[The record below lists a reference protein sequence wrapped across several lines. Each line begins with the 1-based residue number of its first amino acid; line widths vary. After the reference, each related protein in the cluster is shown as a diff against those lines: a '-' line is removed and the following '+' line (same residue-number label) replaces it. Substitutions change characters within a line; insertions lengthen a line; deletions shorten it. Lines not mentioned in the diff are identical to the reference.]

1 MSVYEN
7 RFKKFLVEKDETP
20 DVPDEMTD
28 QQAMAQ
34 TLDKGTAPED
44 FDVEAPPAGAVAKPT
59 LSAIQQK
66 MYDELK
72 AWTEK
77 IDEFKK
83 FLNDP
88 NPDSLVSKLNAAETD
103 TLFDK
108 ISTAET
114 KKIARV
120 AAELSSFNEDLKGYL
135 ATAHDLKYRYN

>member
-7 RFKKFLVEKDETP
+7 RFKKFLVEKDEKPELT
-20 DVPDEMTD
+20 DD

-34 TLDKGTAPED
+34 TLDKGSNITD
-44 FDVEAPPAGAVAKPT
+44 FDVEAPPAGAVSKPT
-59 LSAIQQK
+59 LSAIQQR
-66 MYDELK
+66 MYDELR

-77 IDEFKK
+77 IDEFKN
-83 FLNDP
+83 FLNAP
-88 NPDSLVSKLNAAETD
+88 HPDSLVSKLNAAESD

-135 ATAHDLKYRYN
+135 ATAHDPKYRHQ